1 MLQRWAGLDAN
12 CAEMTAR
19 WVHARMHECLR
30 GGVNLSY
37 LIQGLHVLAALPA
50 SRSSRLASLPWTPPH
65 VPPLQY
71 TLYHLFGYAY
81 GSSTFLLAKLAGVAD
96 KALMPI
102 TLLTLKVRWVGWKT
116 LPHTV
121 QQCWAG

>member
-1 MLQRWAGLDAN
+1 
-12 CAEMTAR
+12 
-19 WVHARMHECLR
+19 
-30 GGVNLSY
+30 
-37 LIQGLHVLAALPA
+37 
-50 SRSSRLASLPWTPPH
+50 
-65 VPPLQY
+65 LQY

-102 TLLTLKVRWVGWKT
+102 TLLTLKVRWVGWKA